1 MANGANLS
9 DIEYMRDY
17 IAHLEY
23 ARDHLMETY
32 TDVRN
37 HSQYIANEI
46 WQDQVCMRFMEVLN
60 QKQAELYRIT
70 EEIESNRQ
78 RMIKQLEFLES
89 AEADAR
95 RHGF

>member
-32 TDVRN
+32 EDVRN
-37 HSQYIANEI
+37 HSQYIASEV
-46 WQDQVCMRFMEVLN
+46 WQDQVCLRFMEVLN
-60 QKQAELYRIT
+60 QKQAELRRIT
-70 EEIESNRQ
+70 EAIEANRQ
-78 RMIKQLEFLES
+78 LMIKQLESLES

-95 RHGF
+95 QRGF